1 MNIEHGTIRI
11 SRKVKHWGINR
22 WMDVTEKGKK
32 KWKSRSL
39 CTWHNPTENCPNSG
53 ICRRISS
60 VTKWTPRCWG
70 LKLILRWNQAEPICI
85 PLLVPRWL
93 ELDAI
98 AGCNLIPSKYS
109 KFCFLV
115 GAEFSFPALL
125 FDPFSTKKKLFSSS
139 FSLTLF
145 TRSLSLS
152 LFSFNFSLRFSE
164 KGCIIIPILITN
176 AISFADDVNAIFKRL
191 IEHRKSVN

>member
-1 MNIEHGTIRI
+1 MTYIHSTNIRVYTISEFFSVCNMN
-11 SRKVKHWGINR
+11 
-22 WMDVTEKGKK
+22 EKKQ
-32 KWKSRSL
+32 SSL

-70 LKLILRWNQAEPICI
+70 LKLILRWNQAEPICM

-98 AGCNLIPSKYS
+98 AAACRVFSSRLRNSKYS
-109 KFCFLV
+109 NFASC
-115 GAEFSFPALL
+115 G
-125 FDPFSTKKKLFSSS
+125 KKKLQCEKSVLDDRKEGNFLLP

-145 TRSLSLS
+145 TRSFSLTHSLALS
-152 LFSFNFSLRFSE
+152 LFLRKLFAFLFSQ
-164 KGCIIIPILITN
+164 K
-176 AISFADDVNAIFKRL
+176 V
-191 IEHRKSVN
+191 V